1 MMHLELYFLNLQRLA
16 NLFNLINFMLLC
28 QNRLEC
34 EKTELIT
41 ELNKLHKEK
50 EAWALQKSELE
61 MTQAELSAENSQL
74 RSELNNKV
82 L

>member
-1 MMHLELYFLNLQRLA
+1 
-16 NLFNLINFMLLC
+16 MLLC
-28 QNRLEC
+28 QNRLEY

-50 EAWALQKSELE
+50 ETWALQKSELE

-74 RSELNNKV
+74 RSELNSKV
-82 L
+82 LLLLH